1 MNGCIKFNEGIGDT
15 FGSFG
20 FLSSTVSLR
29 RRFIS
34 AIHVASLLT
43 GLISSSRP
51 LSHRRSC
58 SKEGSA
64 REVVVDLR

>member
-1 MNGCIKFNEGIGDT
+1 MGERTDDT
-15 FGSFG
+15 LGSFG
-20 FLSSTVSLR
+20 LLSSTVSLR

-34 AIHVASLLT
+34 AIHVASLPP
-43 GLISSSRP
+43 GLISSTFP
-51 LSHRRSC
+51 LSHSLSC